1 MSLESIRNTVKGPLG
16 IVVISVIF
24 FSFAIWGISANIFL
38 SGSNAVA
45 TVDGVEITPQEL
57 EREVENSK
65 RMFGN
70 YFDQLYR
77 TDEQLEQFRQSVL
90 DQLINK
96 KVLLINAKSE
106 GARISNTELK
116 ESIQAIPNFQ
126 IGGKFDQTTYVN
138 ILAANNYTDARFRT
152 IQADDLLRRQVQSI
166 VGDTEI
172 ALAYEADLRY
182 KLDKQKRSGRF
193 VELKTTEFKKTV
205 EVSEEEIETYF
216 NDNQEQFRVPEKV
229 IAEYLEL
236 SQEKLK
242 SKIEVTDQEAL
253 EFYQQNSQEYV
264 KPGPRKA
271 AHILIISEDDDAV
284 AKQKADEVYAQLEAG
299 AEFAELAKTHSMDE
313 DSAAE
318 GGVIGFQNQGDL
330 EDSLNEALFALEVGA
345 YSAPVKSEFG
355 YHILSNLENGT
366 DVEIAFDDVKSE
378 IFDTIKA
385 DKATA
390 LYFEKQDIMAE
401 KAFEYADSL
410 TEVAE
415 EVGLELMTSD
425 PFPLQGGTGLSSNP
439 VFAEAAFGAEV
450 YDNAVNSEVLE
461 IGENHVVVL
470 RIKEKEASHI
480 KALTSVTNEIKEML
494 ITEKALEKA
503 KVIANQLIENS
514 ANESSLAELMASNQ
528 LTWSELKDITR
539 ASTGMPIYVRNEL
552 FLAPAS
558 GGLPT
563 TKLAEQ
569 GDSAI
574 AVVELAKVTEPAAM
588 TDADKAT
595 YQNQVKQNLGQHV
608 FQQYVTQL
616 RKDSEITKN

>member
-70 YFDQLYR
+70 YFDQLHR
-77 TDEQLEQFRQSVL
+77 TDAQLEQFRQGVL

-126 IGGKFDQTTYVN
+126 IGGKFDQTTYIN

-152 IQADDLLRRQVQSI
+152 IQSDDLLRRQVQSI
-166 VGDTEI
+166 VGDTEV
-172 ALAYEADLRY
+172 ALAYEANIRY
-182 KLDKQKRSGRF
+182 NLDKQKRSGKYI
-193 VELKTTEFKKTV
+193 ELKTSDFKKSV
-205 EVSEEEIETYF
+205 EVSEEEVSSYYEA
-216 NDNQEQFRVPEKV
+216 NQEQFRVPEKV
-229 IAEYLEL
+229 VVEYLEL

-242 SKIEVTDQEAL
+242 SKIEVTNEEAL
-253 EFYQQNSQEYV
+253 EYYQQNSQEYI
-264 KPGPRKA
+264 KSGPKKA
-271 AHILIISEDDDAV
+271 AHILIISEDDDAT
-284 AKQKADEVYAQLEAG
+284 AKQKADEIYAQLEAG
-299 AEFAELAKTHSMDE
+299 AEFSELAKTHSMDE

-330 EDSLNEALFALEVGA
+330 EDSLNEALFALDVGA
-345 YSAPVKSEFG
+345 YSSPVKSEFG
-355 YHILSNLENGT
+355 YHILTNLENGP
-366 DVEIAFDDVKSE
+366 DVEIAFEDVKSE
-378 IFDTIKA
+378 ILDAIKS

-410 TEVAE
+410 SEVAA

-425 PFPLQGGTGLSSNP
+425 PFSRQGGTGLAANP
-439 VFAEAAFGAEV
+439 VFAEAAFGSEV
-450 YDNAVNSEVLE
+450 YENSVNSEVLE
-461 IGENHVVVL
+461 IAENHVVVL
-470 RIKEKEASHI
+470 RIKDKEASHI
-480 KALTSVTNEIKEML
+480 KALTIVSAEIKQQL
-494 ITEKALEKA
+494 ITNKALDKA
-503 KVIANQLIENS
+503 KAADSEAINALMAENQLIW
-514 ANESSLAELMASNQ
+514 NEMN
-528 LTWSELKDITR
+528 DITR
-539 ASTGMPIYVRNEL
+539 ASTGMPIYVRNQL
-552 FLAPAS
+552 FLTPSASLPAIR
-558 GGLPT
+558 
-563 TKLAEQ
+563 LAEQ
-569 GDSAI
+569 GETAMAI
-574 AVVELAKVTEPAAM
+574 VELSQVKAPEAM
-588 TDADKAT
+588 SDADKAT

-608 FQQYVTQL
+608 FQQYVNQL
-616 RKDSEITKN
+616 RASSDIAKN